1 MCVDKYVG
9 TTVNKQNADREIRF
23 SYNAFQFASATE
35 DETREVLTCKVLVCD
50 KDSKNSIC
58 ATPPTCNTSDR
69 FRRSMIEVD
78 NDAVFEVTAELPF
91 LDFE

>member
-9 TTVNKQNADREIRF
+9 TAVNTLYDNSEIRF
-23 SYNAFQFASATE
+23 SYNAFQFASAKSE
-35 DETREVLTCKVLVCD
+35 ETREVLTCKVLVCD

-58 ATPPTCNTSDR
+58 TTPPTCNTSDR
-69 FRRSMIEVD
+69 FRRSMIEID
-78 NDAVFEVTAELPF
+78 NEAVFEVSAQLPL